1 MCIAVGHVTKVRP
14 AARTRGRRSR
24 APTVVGSMS
33 QRSELT
39 MTDESDHPGRG
50 GSQPPEW
57 PSLEVQ
63 LAASRVVPGTALER
77 LVRDNQD
84 FDRLRPEEADD
95 GLPLPP
101 WLRVYFHKQHPE
113 AEFAPND
120 PTGGYPLALR
130 DLYQWMVAFQ
140 DFPTQQG
147 PEVSSGGSDGS

>member
-1 MCIAVGHVTKVRP
+1 
-14 AARTRGRRSR
+14 
-24 APTVVGSMS
+24 
-33 QRSELT
+33 
-39 MTDESDHPGRG
+39 
-50 GSQPPEW
+50 
-57 PSLEVQ
+57 
-63 LAASRVVPGTALER
+63 
-77 LVRDNQD
+77 
-84 FDRLRPEEADD
+84 
-95 GLPLPP
+95 LPLPP